1 MLMTTAPYFESHS
14 ESYLAL
20 HCPCGSENL
29 HQQETTIFARSED
42 DSMTTVI
49 EQKGREA
56 EVYHAPSED
65 TRNPSARRHGLI
77 IRFVCEQCS
86 VDKYSKPLELAI
98 WQHKGTTFVGWIDG

>member
-1 MLMTTAPYFESHS
+1 MDTTAPYFETYSDL
-14 ESYLAL
+14 YLTL

-29 HQQETTIFARSED
+29 HQRETTIFERYED
-42 DSMTTVI
+42 EPMTTVI

-77 IRFVCEQCS
+77 IRFECEQCS
-86 VDKYSKPLELAI
+86 IGKYSKRLELAI
-98 WQHKGTTFVGWIDG
+98 WQHKGSTFVGWVDG